1 MKRRAFISM
10 LGGAAAWP
18 LATRAQQ
25 AAMPVIGIIRTG
37 RPETEPGSRM
47 IAFRQG
53 LSESGYVEG
62 QNVTIES
69 RWAVTLVTGR
79 PLSCHAIWG
88 NTIGPLRRS
97 GRSARNRLRATR
109 FGSSPSNRM
118 QVFSRPSSNRT
129 VNSRQHRLH
138 HPNKQSHDLDGHRL
152 PVAGGGTNAAPLP
165 TATG

>member
-1 MKRRAFISM
+1 VVVVLLKTFASIRPSRSRPPVSGWRATKAKNWLFFRRRWRTA
-10 LGGAAAWP
+10 GGKLCGGP
-18 LATRAQQ
+18 P
-25 AAMPVIGIIRTG
+25 MNDG
-37 RPETEPGSRM
+37 
-47 IAFRQG
+47 
-53 LSESGYVEG
+53 
-62 QNVTIES
+62 
-69 RWAVTLVTGR
+69 VTLVTGR

-138 HPNKQSHDLDGHRL
+138 HPNKQSHDLDGHRFTGCRRRHERSTTSHSYRL
-152 PVAGGGTNAAPLP
+152 SSAE
-165 TATG
+165 TASFFDRQK